1 MVNVK
6 KLKEEELNQLNK
18 KENVVW
24 EEDEVSLEELILL
37 GENKKIP
44 IHIEY
49 PLPDGTTKK
58 AKAFV
63 KQLTMKEIEGIKVED
78 VNNSTILQMA
88 LFKSNG
94 DPFTPTL
101 IKSLPIGVVNALL
114 SKIFEVSGVDPETL
128 KQLQDF

>member
-49 PLPDGTTKK
+49 PLPDETTKK
-58 AKAFV
+58 AKAFI
-63 KQLTMKEIEGIKVED
+63 KQLTMKEIEGIKQND
-78 VNNSTILQMA
+78 NTSAILQKA

-94 DPFTPTL
+94 DPFTPTQ
-101 IKSLPIGVVNALL
+101 IKKLPIGVVNALL
-114 SKIFEVSGVDPETL
+114 NKIFEVSGVDPETL